1 MLTFEHILKLI
12 LSDGM
17 EFQWNNRYQKLR
29 RVKGE
34 RGRKAER
41 DKTTY
46 IHLIV
51 PCIFFDD
58 RFIPLTQQS
67 IRKSIIASKFLHHPK
82 LVVDNPNPQS
92 QSFKRS
98 YHWKVF

>member
-1 MLTFEHILKLI
+1 MK
-12 LSDGM
+12 
-17 EFQWNNRYQKLR
+17 FQGNNRYQKLR

-34 RGRKAER
+34 RGRKIER

-58 RFIPLTQQS
+58 RFIPLTQ
-67 IRKSIIASKFLHHPK
+67 
-82 LVVDNPNPQS
+82 
-92 QSFKRS
+92 
-98 YHWKVF
+98 